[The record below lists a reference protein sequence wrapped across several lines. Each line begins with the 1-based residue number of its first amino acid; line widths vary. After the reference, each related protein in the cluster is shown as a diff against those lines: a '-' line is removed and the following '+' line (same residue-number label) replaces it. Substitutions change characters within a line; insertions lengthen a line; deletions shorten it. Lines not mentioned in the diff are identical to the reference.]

1 MQLPARSASEIMG
14 VLDDLRR
21 IVRALRQ
28 ASRSAQQRLGV
39 TGAQLFV
46 LQALSAREPASI
58 GALAQR
64 TRTHQSTVSVVV
76 KRLVNG
82 GLVRRAPAA
91 NDGRSVE
98 LALTARGRTLLR
110 HAPLAAQETLI
121 GGLERLSPAERR
133 ALASALHRL
142 VQAMRLGDEA
152 PEMFFEES
160 ARRAMRRPA
169 RGQ

>member
-1 MQLPARSASEIMG
+1 MQRRAPSTPEIVG

-28 ASRSAQQRLGV
+28 SSRAAQQRLGV

-46 LQALSAREPASI
+46 LQALSAREPSSI

-64 TRTHQSTVSVVV
+64 TRTDQSTVSVVV
-76 KRLVNG
+76 KRLVTG
-82 GLVRRAPAA
+82 GLVRRAAA
-91 NDGRSVE
+91 ADDGRSVE
-98 LALTARGRTLLR
+98 LALTPRGRALLR

-121 GGLERLSPAERR
+121 EGLERLSRVERR
-133 ALASALHRL
+133 ALASGLQRL

-152 PEMFFEES
+152 PEMFFED
-160 ARRAMRRPA
+160 AGRKGKRRAA
-169 RGQ
+169 RAR